1 MRRRNRQRGS
11 SIVELSISLLVFMV
25 TLIGI
30 MDFGRIAGA
39 YNILAGATKEGARYA
54 IVHGS
59 MSGSAATN
67 SDIQSIVQHWAIG
80 LDPGSLNVTTTW
92 APGNTPGST
101 VQVVATYTITPILIW
116 ISGSSFTISSQS
128 KMIISQ

>member
-39 YNILAGATKEGARYA
+39 YNILAGATKEAARYA

>member
-1 MRRRNRQRGS
+1 MRRRNGQRGS